1 MLLLQLVSLELL
13 NKQTTCQH
21 NSLSDPKS
29 TDAVNMSLHQASV
42 KKYKK
47 VLHKVCIFFIRCCI
61 KDNLR
66 GTHTLLLFLSL
77 CCWEVMNY
85 LDSTEYP
92 AGTTFSQERLRQ
104 ITPEDLVRYLNYEV
118 YGNETPAD
126 DNEAQIRSSTVEFW
140 KKALSYFMP
149 NRMMVWNEIASVG
162 NPTRSALVNQ
172 LIKVMKRKEV
182 CGQGQSSRAWRPLN
196 DNKAITKQEG

>member
-1 MLLLQLVSLELL
+1 
-13 NKQTTCQH
+13 
-21 NSLSDPKS
+21 
-29 TDAVNMSLHQASV
+29 
-42 KKYKK
+42 
-47 VLHKVCIFFIRCCI
+47 
-61 KDNLR
+61 
-66 GTHTLLLFLSL
+66 
-77 CCWEVMNY
+77 MNY

-126 DNEAQIRSSTVEFW
+126 DDEAQIRSSTVEFW

-149 NRMMVWNEIASVG
+149 NRMMVWNEIAGVG
-162 NPTRSALVNQ
+162 NPTRYALVNQ

-182 CGQGQSSRAWRPLN
+182 CGQGQSSRALRPLN
-196 DNKAITKQEG
+196 DNEARRMNMKLKQEKDNLCQYGVNAAINFQVHMNLITWAR